1 MNVTS
6 ATASAPGRPRLD
18 SEKLFNRVALGTLI
32 AFALLWLGPLAWA
45 LATSIRTNADIA
57 NDPTAWFSK
66 PSLSAY
72 TQLLK
77 AGNLPRWY
85 LNSAITATL
94 TTVLTVGFGSLA
106 GFALSRMR
114 FRGRGALSAL
124 IVAGVMVPPQVL
136 MIPQYKELATTGL
149 LDSYW
154 AVALPQVPNVIAVIV
169 FKQFFDGLPIEL
181 VEAARMD
188 GASWPRIYRQIFMP
202 LSKPA
207 VSAVTI
213 FSFVWAWNNFLWP
226 LLATTSPDMMTLPV
240 GLGTVQETYG
250 VNYAQMM
257 ASAVLGGLPLLFVFL
272 LFQRRIVEGI
282 AGTGIK

>member
-1 MNVTS
+1 MTI
-6 ATASAPGRPRLD
+6 APPTASVSGQAGLD
-18 SEKLFNRVALGTLI
+18 TEKLFNRVALGTVI
-32 AFALLWLGPLAWA
+32 AFALLWLAPLAWA
-45 LATSIRTNADIA
+45 LATSVRSNADIA

-66 PSLSAY
+66 PTLSAY

-85 LNSAITATL
+85 LNSAITSTL
-94 TTVLTVGFGSLA
+94 TTVLTVGLGSMA

-114 FRGRGALSAL
+114 FRGRGALTAL
-124 IVAGVMVPPQVL
+124 IVAGVMIPPQAL
-136 MIPQYKELATTGL
+136 MIPQYREVAATGL
-149 LDSYW
+149 LGSYW
-154 AVALPQVPNVIAVIV
+154 AVTLPQVPNVIAVIV

-181 VEAARMD
+181 IEAARMD
-188 GASWPRIYRQIFMP
+188 GASWPRIYRQICMP

-226 LLATTSPDMMTLPV
+226 LLATTSADMMTLPV
-240 GLGTVQETYG
+240 GLGTVQDTYG
-250 VNYAQMM
+250 INYAQMM